1 MGAEGAVSVE
11 MGWPGPGQPLHGT
24 GCRVRGTT
32 TAGSG
37 GAAGAGR
44 GGGCGA
50 CLRPLQMSFKL
61 TCSESLNLGS
71 AWSLT
76 VPHSC
81 SFLQ

>member
-11 MGWPGPGQPLHGT
+11 TGWPGPGQHLH
-24 GCRVRGTT
+24 GCRVRGRT

-37 GAAGAGR
+37 GAGR
-44 GGGCGA
+44 GGE
-50 CLRPLQMSFKL
+50 LRGVPATS
-61 TCSESLNLGS
+61 TDDASRVAAPESLNLGS